1 LDGEFKVSLE
11 GAPALAL
18 FALWFGY
25 FVVTE
30 ATLGAT
36 VGKLLVGLR
45 VLRADGGRV
54 GWGASL
60 VRNALRLID
69 LSFAGLVGAAL
80 MWLSPWRQRL
90 GDRVAG
96 AGGVRPPAAG
106 RPRGGGGGRGRGAPP
121 AGVVTVLPVISGSYP
136 VPFVEG
142 L

>member
-80 MWLSPWRQRL
+80 MWLSPRRQRL

-96 AGGVRPPAAG
+96 AGVGRRPAAPRPPRAAG
-106 RPRGGGGGRGRGAPP
+106 RPRPGPPP
-121 AGVVTVLPVISGSYP
+121 ARAAAAL
-136 VPFVEG
+136 
-142 L
+142 